1 MYRRAL
7 AETRWAKL
15 IVKLSRLRDKHLAAL
30 LATKKADNINKIR
43 KDIQETIQ
51 CYDIPK
57 LEMKV
62 DEALNQGMLDFVE
75 ELKMLDDMQCDIIKR
90 QRCV

>member
-1 MYRRAL
+1 MYRRVL
-7 AETRWAKL
+7 DETRWAKL
-15 IVKLSRLRDKHLAAL
+15 VVKLSRLRDKHLAAL
-30 LATKKADNINKIR
+30 LATKKADKITKTNDKIR
-43 KDIQETIQ
+43 KDIQAATQ

-62 DEALNQGMLDFVE
+62 NEALNQGMLD
-75 ELKMLDDMQCDIIKR
+75 MLDDTQCDIIKR